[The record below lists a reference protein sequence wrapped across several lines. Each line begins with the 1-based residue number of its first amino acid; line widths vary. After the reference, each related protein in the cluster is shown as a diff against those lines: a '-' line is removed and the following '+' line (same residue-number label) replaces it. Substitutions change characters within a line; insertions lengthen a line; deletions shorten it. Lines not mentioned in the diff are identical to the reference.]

1 MSRERALSERKG
13 TVIECTGS
21 EDRTSAGHIRSG
33 HEETECWRAG
43 GGRCEPECRM
53 EIEGDEG
60 FQGQRMLTLMWRK
73 LFLSE
78 AKKMVSVCMKP

>member
-1 MSRERALSERKG
+1 MYMSRRQNRRGPHE
-13 TVIECTGS
+13 IYC
-21 EDRTSAGHIRSG
+21 

-43 GGRCEPECRM
+43 RGRGDPECRM

-60 FQGQRMLTLMWRK
+60 FQAQRMLTLMWRK